1 MAHPAACGAD
11 TNPMPK
17 STSRSTV
24 APPRLANLSLW
35 TLAVVMGGIGVSL
48 HLTVVARW
56 VPLSHATSLPWWS
69 LALLFAVT
77 EMTVIHLQ
85 IQRDSHSLSLTEI
98 PMVIGLILATP
109 ANLIVGRLVG
119 SAIALVFGRRQPPI
133 KLAFNLGLFYLET
146 TTALIVFRAVL
157 GSGSPLDPRGWI
169 ATLAA
174 ILEMVVLGLV
184 LVVTAISIHD
194 RSKRSGAL
202 LKVMP
207 VSAMVSIVAAFIGL
221 LATFALARSPWTAA
235 ILVPAGALLVTILRS
250 YGVLIKRHEELQAV
264 YEYVQKGE
272 SDTQDDRDTIDVIIS
287 GIVVAVK
294 ASDCAL
300 VVVSADHVAVH
311 RRSAAPETLDRAGLE
326 DFAAELSMLAGLRAS
341 EPGPA
346 ASAVFKR
353 LDVPCAY
360 VIKVELEDAS
370 AALVVGPRVGHES
383 EYGSAGK
390 ALIETLA
397 ASAAARLRR
406 FDLVRRLRAEIE
418 ARQEI
423 IRSKDQLVAS
433 VSHELRTPMTSV
445 LGFADVLRSSG
456 AELVEDERSEMLQA
470 IVDQALDISNIVED
484 LLTVARS
491 DSGSLTVQLQA
502 IDLLT
507 EAQAVINS
515 RATRDAHSLQMVG
528 GTTPALADPARVRQ
542 VLRNLVVNAHRYG
555 GDSIRVEVGSSNGT
569 AYVRVVDNG
578 PGVSSDL
585 GDLIFEPYVRSW
597 GSPSQPASVGLGLTI
612 SRRLAKLMG
621 GDITYRRVDGETTFE
636 MTVPVAASSGKVA
649 A

>member
-1 MAHPAACGAD
+1 MAHLRACAVDITTMPESTARAD
-11 TNPMPK
+11 
-17 STSRSTV
+17 V
-24 APPRLANLSLW
+24 ARRTRATLSLW
-35 TLAVVMGGIGVSL
+35 ALALVMGGIGAGL

-56 VPLSHATSLPWWS
+56 DPLSLPISLPWWS
-69 LALLFAVT
+69 LAILFSVT

-98 PMVIGLILATP
+98 PMVIGLILAAP
-109 ANLIVGRLVG
+109 VSLIVGRLVG

-133 KLAFNLGLFYLET
+133 KLAFNLGLFYFET

-157 GSGSPLDPRGWI
+157 GSSGPLEPRGWI
-169 ATLAA
+169 AVLAA
-174 ILEMVVLGLV
+174 ILEMVVVGLV
-184 LVVTAISIHD
+184 LVVIAISIHD

-207 VSAMVSIVAAFIGL
+207 VSAMVSMVAAFVGL
-221 LATFALARSPWTAA
+221 LATFALAMSPWTAA

-250 YGVLIKRHEELQAV
+250 YGVLIRRHEELQAV
-264 YEYVQKGE
+264 YEYVQEGE
-272 SDTQDDRDTIDVIIS
+272 SDTQEDRNAIDVIIS
-287 GIVVAVK
+287 GIVAAVK
-294 ASDCAL
+294 ASDCSL
-300 VVVSADHVAVH
+300 VVVSADHVTVH
-311 RRSAAPETLDRAGLE
+311 RRSTAPEVLDRVEL
-326 DFAAELSMLAGLRAS
+326 DDLAAELSMLADLRAW
-341 EPGPA
+341 EPGPV
-346 ASAVFKR
+346 ASAAFAR

-360 VIKVELEDAS
+360 VVNIELEDAF
-370 AALVVGPRVGHES
+370 ATLVVGPRIGHES
-383 EYGSAGK
+383 KYDSAGK

-406 FDLVRRLRAEIE
+406 FDLVRRLRSEIE

-445 LGFADVLRSSG
+445 LGFADVLRSNG
-456 AELVEDERSEMLQA
+456 GELTEDERLEMLQA

-491 DSGSLTVQLQA
+491 DTGSLTVQLQA
-502 IDLLT
+502 VDLLA

-515 RATRDAHSLQMVG
+515 RATRSTHFVQLVG
-528 GTTPALADPARVRQ
+528 GPTPAIADPARVRQ

-555 GDSIRVEVGSSNGT
+555 GDSIRVEVGSSDGS
-569 AYVRVVDNG
+569 AYVRVIDDG
-578 PGVSSDL
+578 PGVSADL
-585 GDLIFEPYVRSW
+585 GDRIFEPYVRTW

-612 SRRLAKLMG
+612 SRRLARLMG
-621 GDITYRRVDGETTFE
+621 GDVTYHRAGGETTFE
-636 MTVPVAASSGKVA
+636 MTLPVVASGKVA